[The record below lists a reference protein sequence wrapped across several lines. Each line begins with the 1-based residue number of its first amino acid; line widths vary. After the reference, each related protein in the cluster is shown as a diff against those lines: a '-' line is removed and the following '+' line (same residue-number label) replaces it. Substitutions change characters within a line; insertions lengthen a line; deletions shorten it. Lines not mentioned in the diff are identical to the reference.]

1 MALPTIGGGYQLGD
15 GNVNEIILSEMTDP
29 STATATATLTAAQIA
44 NGMLVANPSTTAAS
58 YTLPTV
64 ALTEAVLVNAK
75 IGSTFDLVIVNLG
88 TSSGAV
94 TVLVGTGW
102 TIVGNAVVAIT
113 SSARFTARKTDVGAW
128 TLYRVA

>member
-1 MALPTIGGGYQLGD
+1 MPLPSVGGGFQIGD
-15 GNVNEIILSEMTDP
+15 GNVNEIFLGEMADP
-29 STATATATLTAAQIA
+29 QTATATATLTAAQVTG
-44 NGMLVANPSTTAAS
+44 GMLVANPSTTAAS

-64 ALTEAVLVNAK
+64 ALTEAVLTNAK
-75 IGSTFDLVIVNLG
+75 IGSTFELALVNLG

-102 TIVGNAVVAIT
+102 TIVGNAVVAVT
-113 SSARFTARKTDVGAW
+113 SSARFLARKSDVGAW